1 VHPTKDAVVVRHQ
14 RLRRSYAE
22 FNEEVNQLAASFL
35 AMGLRKGDR
44 VGIWGPNS
52 YEWVLTQLAT
62 AKAGLILVNVN
73 PAYRPNEAKYALKK
87 VGCKVVIAALKFK
100 SQNYYEMLCGI
111 IPHLGS
117 ATPGQLQTDELPELE
132 TVVITEND
140 KYNGTL
146 SFKEVMGMATS
157 HEHKLLANLSDELM
171 YNDPINIQFTS
182 GTTGNPKGATLS
194 HHSIINNAYFVGLTL
209 GYHKQAT
216 KVCIPVPLYHCFGMV
231 LGMLNC
237 VVHGACAVFPSGGFD
252 AESVLQTVQDEKI
265 DSLYGTPTMF
275 IDVLNHPNFDHYK
288 MSSLKTG
295 IMAGSPCPV
304 EVMKRVISDMNM
316 EKVTICYGLTESSPV
331 TFQTSPD
338 DPIQQRVS
346 TVGKVHQHTEAKI
359 VDEEDKVVGPCT
371 PGELCTRGYTTMLG
385 YWDDEDKTKE
395 VITADGWLR
404 TG

>member
-1 VHPTKDAVVVRHQ
+1 VSR
-14 RLRRSYAE
+14 
-22 FNEEVNQLAASFL
+22 
-35 AMGLRKGDR
+35 
-44 VGIWGPNS
+44 
-52 YEWVLTQLAT
+52 
-62 AKAGLILVNVN
+62 
-73 PAYRPNEAKYALKK
+73 
-87 VGCKVVIAALKFK
+87 
-100 SQNYYEMLCGI
+100 
-111 IPHLGS
+111 
-117 ATPGQLQTDELPELE
+117 LPELE

-316 EKVTICYGLTESSPV
+316 EKVTVRITLYCSMEGSL
-331 TFQTSPD
+331 
-338 DPIQQRVS
+338 IQNINMW
-346 TVGKVHQHTEAKI
+346 G
-359 VDEEDKVVGPCT
+359 
-371 PGELCTRGYTTMLG
+371 
-385 YWDDEDKTKE
+385 
-395 VITADGWLR
+395 
-404 TG
+404 